1 MQKLNEVIFKF
12 AFYNYHL
19 DLANLIKSLYAV
31 IL

>member
-12 AFYNYHL
+12 AFYNY
-19 DLANLIKSLYAV
+19 LANLIKSLYAV